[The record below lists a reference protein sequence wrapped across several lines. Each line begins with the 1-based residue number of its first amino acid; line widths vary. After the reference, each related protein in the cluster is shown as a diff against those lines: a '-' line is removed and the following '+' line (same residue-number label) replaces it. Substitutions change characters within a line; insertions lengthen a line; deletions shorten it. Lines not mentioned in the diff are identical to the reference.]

1 MRLDNYL
8 VHINLFDSRTKAQQ
22 AISRGEIIFNGKIA
36 NKSSLEIDE
45 LKNYE
50 IKYVCQNSF
59 VSLGGYKLQKALT
72 DFNFNVKDLVVCDVG
87 ASTGGF
93 TDCLLQNGASKVYA
107 VDLNDD
113 LLHEKL
119 KSDNRVVRVIK
130 NAKFITT
137 NDFDSQLDLIVA
149 DLSFISV
156 EHVLGAFSSLLSAGK
171 RLIILIKPQ
180 FETGGRKKFKNGIIR
195 DKKLQ
200 LQICN
205 DVYNFAKLVGL
216 APISF
221 TTAPI
226 SNDKNVE
233 FLMAFEKD
241 GEVLLKLEDIKY

>member
-22 AISRGEIIFNGKIA
+22 AISRGEIVFDGKIL
-36 NKSSLEIDE
+36 KKCSLEIDE
-45 LKNYE
+45 LKSHDV
-50 IKYVCQNSF
+50 KHVCQNSF
-59 VSLGGYKLQKALT
+59 VSLGGFKLQKALT
-72 DFNFNVKDLVVCDVG
+72 DFNFNVNGYVVCDVG

-93 TDCLLQNGASKVYA
+93 TDCLLQSGASKVYA

-119 KSDNRVVRVIK
+119 KEDNRVVRVIK
-130 NAKFITT
+130 NAKFITA
-137 NDFDSQLDLIVA
+137 NDFDTPLDLIVA

-156 EHVLGAFSSLLSAGK
+156 EHVLGVFANLLSTGK
-171 RLIILIKPQ
+171 KLIILIKPQ
-180 FETGGRKKFKNGIIR
+180 FETGGRKKFKNGIVR

-205 DVYNFAKLVGL
+205 DVYNFAKSIGL

-241 GEVLLKLEDIKY
+241 GEILLKPEDIKY